1 MDGGAEV
8 VVDSFIVLCD
18 KKIEFI
24 STLLNNFVNRVG
36 HGEELWQDICWSTFF
51 LYLSIAAH
59 FTHKFLDNL
68 PFVGGKRRKC

>member
-24 STLLNNFVNRVG
+24 STLLNNIVNRVG
-36 HGEELWQDICWSTFF
+36 HGEELWQDIC
-51 LYLSIAAH
+51 
-59 FTHKFLDNL
+59 
-68 PFVGGKRRKC
+68 